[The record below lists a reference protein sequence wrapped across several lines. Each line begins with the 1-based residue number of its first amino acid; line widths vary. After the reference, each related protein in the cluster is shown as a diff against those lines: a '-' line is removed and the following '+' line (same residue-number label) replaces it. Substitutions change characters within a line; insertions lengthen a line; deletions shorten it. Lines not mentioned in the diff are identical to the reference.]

1 MARRIIQNLAIIVV
15 NKAPYNLNK
24 LILINVIVVSAE
36 NNKIIAYSL
45 RKIKIKP
52 VAPYSTLNP
61 ETSSDSPSEKSKGV
75 RFVSAKS
82 ITNHIINK
90 IGLI

>member
-1 MARRIIQNLAIIVV
+1 MARRIIQNLATIVV
-15 NKAPYNLNK
+15 NPAPCRLNRFK
-24 LILINVIVVSAE
+24 LKKIFEVNAE

-45 RKIKIKP
+45 RKIRINP

-75 RFVSAKS
+75 RLVSAKS